1 MSVYY
6 CIDEQAEQ
14 EEEEQV
20 TTPTTNNCGRRQV
33 MAAMIE
39 FASLILAS
47 SSQKLVT
54 FSTYARN
61 KAADDAG
68 ESANGTVPF
77 YAQPA

>member
-1 MSVYY
+1 
-6 CIDEQAEQ
+6 
-14 EEEEQV
+14 
-20 TTPTTNNCGRRQV
+20 